1 MDKETDFIDPQPY
14 VGQDSKFTGLHYP
27 ETGSTVAVTGVVEL
41 ALNVDA
47 KGNLTNLQV
56 LSEEP
61 PLLGFGDAALSDFS
75 GAKFIPAFRNGQPV
89 ESNVKIPV
97 YYKPSAES
105 ARNPSEKGSGRLMNK
120 VVRASFFKRDPL
132 TCARELIGTELIWGE
147 CSGVVVEVEAY
158 AAIDDEAAHTFTRP
172 SARSFIERNKAG
184 AAYVYFNY
192 GVHWMLNV
200 LVKGDANGFV
210 LIRALEPR
218 RGVEL
223 MKRRRGVNDLRQLCS
238 GPGKLTQAFAITGRD
253 HEMDL
258 CSDPRHCFVSNSRAT
273 FDVVADKRIGIS
285 RSAHLPWRFTLRGSP
300 FVSRAVK
307 L

>member
-1 MDKETDFIDPQPY
+1 MKRHYQPE
-14 VGQDSKFTGLHYP
+14 K
-27 ETGSTVAVTGVVEL
+27 STE
-41 ALNVDA
+41 
-47 KGNLTNLQV
+47 
-56 LSEEP
+56 
-61 PLLGFGDAALSDFS
+61 
-75 GAKFIPAFRNGQPV
+75 
-89 ESNVKIPV
+89 KIV
-97 YYKPSAES
+97 RSA
-105 ARNPSEKGSGRLMNK
+105 
-120 VVRASFFKRDPL
+120 FFKRDPL
-132 TCARELIGTELIWGE
+132 TCARELIGTELIWGQ
-147 CSGVVVEVEAY
+147 CSGLVVEVEAY

-172 SARSFIERNKAG
+172 SARSFIDRNKAG

-258 CSDPRHCFVSNSRAT
+258 CS
-273 FDVVADKRIGIS
+273 
-285 RSAHLPWRFTLRGSP
+285 RSAPLLCLQFTCDFRCCGGQTHRHQPLGAS
-300 FVSRAVK
+300 AVAIYAAR
-307 L
+307 